1 MAVVLPNGEPV
12 RMREVSRRELPGGVF
27 EVEYQLLNCTSREY
41 DLACLL
47 AATRTRPPEY
57 GYSVK
62 FTHAMA

>member
-41 DLACLL
+41 DLAVFK
-47 AATRTRPPEY
+47 AMWAPQPPEY

-62 FTHAMA
+62 FTHALA